1 MACPSTSRIRLWRSR
16 DLIRKTLLA
25 LTSTSAMSTPSSFG
39 RKKPSRT
46 TLPLAQPESWT
57 IISLFAVRKFSH
69 PEEDNVSDSDE
80 GVEAKQKQRR
90 SERLRSRA
98 RLPTPAIDPQLPR
111 FWVEVPPLRRE
122 QVEEFSSLRVVGE
135 AEETWD

>member
-1 MACPSTSRIRLWRSR
+1 
-16 DLIRKTLLA
+16 
-25 LTSTSAMSTPSSFG
+25 MS
-39 RKKPSRT
+39 
-46 TLPLAQPESWT
+46 
-57 IISLFAVRKFSH
+57 SLFAVRKFSH

-80 GVEAKQKQRR
+80 GVEAQQKQRR

-122 QVEEFSSLRVVGE
+122 QVEEFSSLRFIGE